1 MIPSSKAAAMTPVI
15 ARNVLIVGASRGLG
29 LEFVRQYRADGAQVT
44 ATARAED
51 GLAAIAALGA
61 KPLKLDVTDAASA
74 AGLAWQVDGEA
85 FDTVFYVAGVY
96 GPRSTGLEPP
106 SVDDFDAV
114 MHTNVLGAMRVL
126 PSVAD
131 ALAPPAGGR
140 PGARIGVIS
149 SRMGSIGLRNGTNGW
164 TYRAS
169 KAAVNS
175 VLKDASIALAGRAL
189 CVAFHPGWVRTE
201 MGGAGADLDPAESVA
216 GMRRALAA
224 LDASSNGSFLNY
236 DGMPLAW

>member
-1 MIPSSKAAAMTPVI
+1 MSSP

-29 LEFVRQYRADGAQVT
+29 LEFVRQYRADGVRVT
-44 ATARAED
+44 ATARTDD

-74 AGLAWQVDGEA
+74 AGLGWQVDGEA

-96 GPRSTGLEPP
+96 GPRTAGLEPP

-114 MHTNVLGAMRVL
+114 MHANVLGAMRVL

-131 ALAPPAGGR
+131 ALAPPVAGA

-149 SRMGSIGLRNGTNGW
+149 SRMGSIGLRNATSGW

-189 CVAFHPGWVRTE
+189 CAAFHPGWVRTE
-201 MGGAGADLDPAESVA
+201 MGGGEADLSPQESVA
-216 GMRRALAA
+216 GLRQALAA
-224 LDASSNGSFLNY
+224 LDAARNGSFLNY
-236 DGMPLAW
+236 DGTPLPW

>member
-1 MIPSSKAAAMTPVI
+1 VA
-15 ARNVLIVGASRGLG
+15 
-29 LEFVRQYRADGAQVT
+29 
-44 ATARAED
+44 
-51 GLAAIAALGA
+51 
-61 KPLKLDVTDAASA
+61 DAASA
-74 AGLAWQVDGEA
+74 AGLAWQIDGEA

-96 GPRSTGLEPP
+96 GPRTAGMEPP

-114 MHTNVLGAMRVL
+114 MHANVLGAMRVL

-131 ALAPPAGGR
+131 ALAPPASGV

-149 SRMGSIGLRNGTNGW
+149 SRMGSIGLRSGTAGW

-189 CVAFHPGWVRTE
+189 CAAFHPGWVRTE
-201 MGGAGADLDPAESVA
+201 MGGAGADIDPGESIA
-216 GMRRALAA
+216 GMRRALAG
-224 LDASSNGSFLNY
+224 LDDARNGSFLNY
-236 DGMPLAW
+236 DGTPLAW

>member
-1 MIPSSKAAAMTPVI
+1 MSSVI

-29 LEFVRQYRADGAQVT
+29 LEFVRQYRADGARVT
-44 ATARAED
+44 ATARADD

-61 KPLKLDVTDAASA
+61 KPLKLDVADAASA

-96 GPRSTGLEPP
+96 GPRTTGLEPP

-114 MHTNVLGAMRVL
+114 MHANVLGAMRVL

-131 ALAPPAGGR
+131 ALAPPAGGL

-149 SRMGSIGLRNGTNGW
+149 SRMGSIGLRQGVAGW

-189 CVAFHPGWVRTE
+189 CAAFHPGWVRTD
-201 MGGAGADLDPAESVA
+201 MGGAGADLDPSESVA
-216 GMRRALAA
+216 GMRRALAQLEA
-224 LDASSNGSFLNY
+224 AQSGSFLNY
-236 DGMPLAW
+236 DGAELAW

>member
-1 MIPSSKAAAMTPVI
+1 MSSVI

-29 LEFVRQYRADGAQVT
+29 LEFVRQYRADGARVT
-44 ATARAED
+44 ATARSDD
-51 GLAAIAALGA
+51 GLAALAALGA
-61 KPLKLDVTDAASA
+61 KALKLDVADAASA

-114 MHTNVLGAMRVL
+114 MHANVLGAMRVL
-126 PSVAD
+126 ASVAD
-131 ALAPPAGGR
+131 ALAPPAGGLS
-140 PGARIGVIS
+140 GARIGVIS
-149 SRMGSIGLRNGTNGW
+149 SRMGSIGLRQGVAGW

-169 KAAVNS
+169 KAAANS

-189 CVAFHPGWVRTE
+189 CVAFHPGWVRTD
-201 MGGAGADLDPAESVA
+201 MGGAGADLDPTESVA
-216 GMRRALAA
+216 GMRRALAH
-224 LDASSNGSFLNY
+224 LDAAQTGSFLNY
-236 DGMPLAW
+236 DGAELAW

>member
-1 MIPSSKAAAMTPVI
+1 MPMSSVI

-29 LEFVRQYRADGAQVT
+29 LEFVRQYRADGARVT
-44 ATARAED
+44 ATARADD

-61 KPLKLDVTDAASA
+61 KALKLDVGDAASA

-96 GPRSTGLEPP
+96 GPRTTGLEPP

-114 MHTNVLGAMRVL
+114 MHANVLGAMRVL

-131 ALAPPAGGR
+131 ALAPPAGGL

-149 SRMGSIGLRNGTNGW
+149 SRMGSIGLRQGIAGW

-189 CVAFHPGWVRTE
+189 CVAFHPGWVRTD
-201 MGGAGADLDPAESVA
+201 MGGAGADLDPSESVA
-216 GMRRALAA
+216 GMRRALAQ
-224 LDASSNGSFLNY
+224 LDAAQSGSFLNY
-236 DGMPLAW
+236 DGAELAW